1 MTSIYKNSM
10 ANIVQQIVSLLLLF
24 FVRAVL
30 VREMGIEYQGLDA
43 LMMSIVSILS
53 ILDLGI
59 GTASVYALYE
69 PLAVKDH
76 NRIRALIKLYRN
88 IYTVL
93 ILVLVLTGAVFALFV
108 PFLLKDSVFTD
119 SFIRTVFFF
128 FLAQMAST
136 YLFAEYSSLLLAD
149 EKNYFNS
156 LYRTITTVICAS
168 VQIMVIIVLEN
179 YLAKI
184 AVVTVG
190 NIAANCLIR
199 HKALSLYYYLR
210 SRTDIQLPENG
221 KRLVFQDLKNLS
233 ISRIADALIFQTDNV
248 FISALIGEIQVG
260 IYSNYITIFN
270 GVNGLINCIVVV
282 LQPTLKNIL
291 IKNGDNKYSQYEI
304 LSYCTAINSIIVSFC
319 VCVYYFVLE
328 DFIGLWV
335 GQSYTLTRLTT
346 LLMVTTQLIILLDTP
361 IWMMM
366 SINGRFKEIKSIG
379 LTAAI
384 INVLISLVLGYVT
397 GIDGIVI
404 GTVSCYMFSFL
415 AHLIFVFKYLC
426 PERRLIKIYIN
437 RVLKTVTITIITV
450 VICNRVINITGVGQS
465 ASVLNII
472 YKGVLC
478 FAVIASIN
486 VFVNRKDIKLLLYQ
500 KPWKES

>member
-1 MTSIYKNSM
+1 M

-53 ILDLGI
+53 LLDLGI
-59 GTASVYALYE
+59 GTASVYSLYE
-69 PLAVKDH
+69 PLAAKDH

-93 ILVLVLTGAVFALFV
+93 ILVFVLTGTVFAFFV
-108 PFLLKDSVFTD
+108 PFLLKNSVFTD
-119 SFIRTVFFF
+119 SYIRTVFFF
-128 FLAQMAST
+128 FLVQMAST

-156 LYRTITTVICAS
+156 LYRTITTVICAG
-168 VQIMVIIVLEN
+168 VQIVVIIVLEN

-221 KRLVFQDLKNLS
+221 KRLLFQDLKNLS

-291 IKNGDNKYSQYEI
+291 IKNGDNKCSQYEI
-304 LSYCTAINSIIVSFC
+304 LSYCTAIGSIIVSFC
-319 VCVYYFVLE
+319 VCVYYFVLD

-384 INVLISLVLGYVT
+384 INVLLSLVLGYVI

-404 GTVSCYMFSFL
+404 GTVACYIFSFL

-426 PERRLIKIYIN
+426 PESRMIIIYIN
-437 RVLKTVTITIITV
+437 RALKAVIITIITV
-450 VICNRVINITGVGQS
+450 VICNRVINITWVGQT

-472 YKGVLC
+472 YKGILC
-478 FAVIASIN
+478 FAVIVSIN
-486 VFVNRKDIKLLLYQ
+486 VLVNRKDIKLLLYQ
-500 KPWKES
+500 KPWKVN

>member
-1 MTSIYKNSM
+1 MINIYKNSM

-24 FVRAVL
+24 FVRTVL

-53 ILDLGI
+53 LLDLGI
-59 GTASVYALYE
+59 GTASVYSLYE
-69 PLAVKDH
+69 PLAAKDY

-93 ILVLVLTGAVFALFV
+93 ILVFVLTGTVFAFFV
-108 PFLLKDSVFTD
+108 PFLLKNSVFTD
-119 SFIRTVFFF
+119 SYIRTVFFF
-128 FLAQMAST
+128 FLVQMAST

-156 LYRTITTVICAS
+156 LYRTITTVFCAGI
-168 VQIMVIIVLEN
+168 QIIVIIVLEN

-184 AVVTVG
+184 AVVTVS
-190 NIAANCLIR
+190 NIVANCLIR

-210 SRTDIQLPENG
+210 SRTYVQLPDNS

-260 IYSNYITIFN
+260 IYSNYIAIFN
-270 GVNGLINCIVVV
+270 GVNSLIYCIVVV
-282 LQPTLKNIL
+282 LQPTLKNVL
-291 IKNGDNKYSQYEI
+291 IKNGDNVNSQYEI
-304 LSYCTAINSIIVSFC
+304 LNYCTAICSVIVSFC
-319 VCVYYFVLE
+319 VCFYYFVLD
-328 DFIGLWV
+328 DFIGIWV

-346 LLMVTTQLIILLDTP
+346 LLMVTTQLIVLLDTP
-361 IWMMM
+361 IWIMM

-379 LTAAI
+379 LISAI
-384 INVLISLVLGYVT
+384 INVLISFVLGYVT

-404 GTVSCYMFSFL
+404 GTIACYVFSFL
-415 AHLIFVFKYLC
+415 AHLVFVFKCLC
-426 PERRLIKIYIN
+426 PEKRM
-437 RVLKTVTITIITV
+437 LKTFIIRALKAVTITIITV
-450 VICNRVINITGVGQS
+450 VICNRVINITWVGQT

-472 YKGVLC
+472 YKGILC
-478 FAVIASIN
+478 FAVIATIN
-486 VFVNRKDIKLLLYQ
+486 VLVNRKDIKLLLYQ
-500 KPWKES
+500 KPWKEN